1 MTITPRFIFCWVLL
15 YLLGAGVL
23 HAQSFDVVK
32 QVPKPERYETAERVY
47 REKVHHAEFA
57 TAKKDVK
64 GLYDFAVAQQDTRL
78 ELLALIYTVNVLDR
92 EDYDGKNEDSVLLSL
107 RHAQEFATRHDF
119 RKEEAELTYRLGMK
133 YYNTKAFPQA
143 FEHLLEAYEKFQ
155 QVGFTEF
162 PEMNT
167 YLYNLGKVY
176 YEFADYNK
184 ALRYLNEALR
194 YPFVNERSGIH
205 MYNTLGLTYGRLE
218 KNDTSLYYYSK
229 GLTMA
234 KNTKDSVWIGILSGN
249 MASVFLKNN
258 KADSAKPLIL
268 LDYTLSSK
276 YGEWNSAANCLLLLA
291 NINMD
296 DDSLTA
302 AADRIRGVEQL
313 FEKTRNHSLLREY
326 FRVKARLS
334 FMQGDFRSAYLL
346 QDSFIYYKDKISAQN
361 DQNLLRT
368 TEIKVQTE
376 QYLSEIQLLE
386 SDRKR
391 EQIFRNF
398 LLSVGV
404 FLLIISYLFINR
416 QRLKRK
422 KDKAILMLEKQKAEE
437 ELKNAE
443 NALQWYMNSLLEKN
457 RVIDRFKEEVEE
469 LKTKSANTI
478 SPENEQI
485 MDKLYQATI
494 LTEEDW
500 TNFKRMFEKVHVD
513 FFVRL
518 KEKYPDLTLAE
529 IRLIALTKLNLSVT
543 EIANM
548 LGISPDSVRKT
559 GSRMRKK
566 LNLPS
571 QTDLSEIASHI

>member
-1 MTITPRFIFCWVLL
+1 MLR
-15 YLLGAGVL
+15 
-23 HAQSFDVVK
+23 AQSFDSVK
-32 QVPKPERYETAERVY
+32 QVPKPERYALAERIY
-47 REKVHHAEFA
+47 QEKIHHADLA
-57 TAKKDVK
+57 TAKSDVK
-64 GLYDFAVAQQDTRL
+64 SLQDFAVSQQDPHL
-78 ELLALIYTVNVLDR
+78 ELLSLMFMARVLDR
-92 EDYDGKNEDSVLLSL
+92 EDYAGKNEDTVVLCL
-107 RHAQEFATRHDF
+107 RNALDYATRHDF
-119 RKEEAELTYRLGMK
+119 KKEEAELTYGLGMK
-133 YYNTKAFPQA
+133 YYNIKSFPQA

-155 QVGFTEF
+155 QVGFAEF
-162 PEMNT
+162 PEMST

-194 YPFVNERSGIH
+194 YPFVSERSEIH
-205 MYNTLGLTYGRLE
+205 TYNTLGLTYGRLG
-218 KNDTSLYYYSK
+218 KNDTSIYYYRK
-229 GLTMA
+229 GLSVA
-234 KNTKDSVWIGILSGN
+234 KGTKDSVWIGILSGN
-249 MASVFLKNN
+249 MAGVFLKNN

-276 YGEWNSAANCLLLLA
+276 YGEWTSAANCLLLLA

-296 DDSLTA
+296 DDSLAA

-313 FEKTRNHSLLREY
+313 FAKTRDQNLLRGY
-326 FRVKARLS
+326 FSIKARLS
-334 FMQGDFRSAYLL
+334 SLQGDYRSAYML
-346 QDSFIYYKDKISAQN
+346 QDSFIYYKDKISAEN

-398 LLSVGV
+398 LLSLGV
-404 FLLIISYLFINR
+404 FLLIISYLIINR

-437 ELKNAE
+437 ELRNAE

-457 RVIDRFKEEVEE
+457 RMIDRFKEEVDE
-469 LKTKSANTI
+469 LKSKSANMI

-566 LNLPS
+566 LNLAS